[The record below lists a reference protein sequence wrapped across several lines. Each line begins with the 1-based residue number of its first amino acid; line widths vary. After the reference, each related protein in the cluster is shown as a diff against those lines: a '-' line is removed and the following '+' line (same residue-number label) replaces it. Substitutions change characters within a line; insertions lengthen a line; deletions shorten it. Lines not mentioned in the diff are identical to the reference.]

1 MLVKIKSWDKMVK
14 KYGIDG
20 DGDIYRENKN
30 FYFPKELKHICDTE
44 VELEVCDEDYKSLLG
59 KYQGYYIEK
68 WMVK

>member
-1 MLVKIKSWDKMVK
+1 MAK
-14 KYGIDG
+14 KYGVDI

-59 KYQGYYIEK
+59 KYQNYYRPRNDGRDIICHGYNK
-68 WMVK
+68 R